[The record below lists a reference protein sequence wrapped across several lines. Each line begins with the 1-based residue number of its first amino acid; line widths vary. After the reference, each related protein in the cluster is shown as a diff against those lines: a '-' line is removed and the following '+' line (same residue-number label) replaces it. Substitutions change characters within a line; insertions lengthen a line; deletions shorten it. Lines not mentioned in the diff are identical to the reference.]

1 MPRGHRYIHLD
12 DLKCVKKMQK
22 KFNKKIEIYCISNSI
37 FGLLFFIIFAT
48 QFGKLGKSTKL
59 VYFYPYDILYN
70 ILSTLFETKRSN
82 KEMKIL

>member
-37 FGLLFFIIFAT
+37 FGLLFSLSLLHL
-48 QFGKLGKSTKL
+48 FGKLGKSTKL
-59 VYFYPYDILYN
+59 VNFYPYNILYN
-70 ILSTLFETKRSN
+70 ILSTLFEEKN
-82 KEMKIL
+82 AAIKK

>member
-22 KFNKKIEIYCISNSI
+22 KFNKKIEIYCISHSI
-37 FGLLFFIIFAT
+37 FGLVFSLSLL

-59 VYFYPYDILYN
+59 VNFYPYNILYN